1 MRAISTTLGSGAIK
15 SVELKDV
22 MHEEWV
28 ELLMLD
34 LKIQTSP
41 EFLSKAA
48 EWHCPGGITSQS
60 MKMLN
65 EEFNTYRGLFPLKV
79 FIGGPPVSGKTH
91 FATKLAQGYGIPHL
105 MIADLIQEATQ
116 SQTELASEIKSKIEE
131 LKDIEIAAYEKT
143 KKKKDPDLDRNTLKP
158 RLPDS
163 ILYKIV
169 KAKISS
175 PACLNKGFLLDGFPR
190 KTEDAVQIFL
200 EAQEGE
206 IPEAQQING
215 LPGYISNNK
224 ILPQYVVFFE
234 GEDAFLKQRA
244 KDLPPEARADHHT
257 EPLTEKRL
265 KIYREA
271 NPNLADQKHL
281 SNFFKNVIGSQ
292 GCYTKIWGP
301 VTDGKTAA
309 QVESQTL

>member
-1 MRAISTTLGSGAIK
+1 
-15 SVELKDV
+15 
-22 MHEEWV
+22 
-28 ELLMLD
+28 
-34 LKIQTSP
+34 
-41 EFLSKAA
+41 
-48 EWHCPGGITSQS
+48 
-60 MKMLN
+60 
-65 EEFNTYRGLFPLKV
+65 
-79 FIGGPPVSGKTH
+79 
-91 FATKLAQGYGIPHL
+91 

-234 GEDAFLKQRA
+234 GEDAFLK
-244 KDLPPEARADHHT
+244 
-257 EPLTEKRL
+257 
-265 KIYREA
+265 
-271 NPNLADQKHL
+271 
-281 SNFFKNVIGSQ
+281 
-292 GCYTKIWGP
+292 
-301 VTDGKTAA
+301 
-309 QVESQTL
+309 